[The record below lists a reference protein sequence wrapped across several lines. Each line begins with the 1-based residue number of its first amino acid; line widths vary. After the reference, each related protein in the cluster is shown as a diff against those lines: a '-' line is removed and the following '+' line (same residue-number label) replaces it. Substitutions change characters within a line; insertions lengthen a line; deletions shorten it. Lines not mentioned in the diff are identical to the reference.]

1 MSDPVL
7 CIVVYA
13 VFLAAMVAMH
23 FFKTLD
29 SGLGPAWR
37 TALAMGVAA
46 AAVLFFVRGLY
57 PIAGGVALTLAALY
71 VRHTGQETEAI
82 DGMIVGSAMGASAAI
97 PLVMTHAP
105 VPPMMAP
112 IMLAAP
118 AAA

>member
-37 TALAMGVAA
+37 TALAMG
-46 AAVLFFVRGLY
+46 
-57 PIAGGVALTLAALY
+57 IAVALTERR
-71 VRHTGQETEAI
+71 VWTI
-82 DGMIVGSAMGASAAI
+82 DGFEREAA
-97 PLVMTHAP
+97 
-105 VPPMMAP
+105 
-112 IMLAAP
+112 
-118 AAA
+118 